1 MMWRICR
8 TSIGLLVLAGVCS
21 LWVIPDTANAIPAFA
36 RKYKVAC
43 TTCHTAFPQLNGFG
57 EAFAGNGYQF
67 PGEDLKE
74 QTVDTGDDRLFLAKD
89 IPLAIRADGFIRL
102 RNDSDTKV
110 DDEFPFA
117 LKLLTYGNIKK
128 DISFYFYFL
137 FSERG
142 DVTGIEDAFLY
153 FNELIAGHDLDLRL
167 GQYQV
172 TDSLFPREQ
181 RLTFQ
186 DYTYYTTKV
195 SDSGFDLVYDRGAE
209 LSYGFDATDDIAL
222 TLLAG
227 IANGN
232 GIGVADSD
240 RNFDSDNFKN
250 FYGWVLLDWGGQSIG
265 GYAYIGREQNTLEV
279 KNDFYRIGP
288 DFNFTLFDSVN
299 IWGSYLFG
307 KDDNA
312 TFTTPATE
320 VKSWGGFTGIT
331 YKFSDIWV
339 GSLLHNMVEVR
350 EISSLDAHT
359 VTANISY
366 YITLNFKVMLEGT
379 ADLHSIGPTHP
390 QKTHTGVLGLVFAY

>member
-1 MMWRICR
+1 MTRRICR

-21 LWVIPDTANAIPAFA
+21 FCLIPDTASAIPAFA
-36 RKYKVAC
+36 RKYQVAC

-57 EAFAGNGYQF
+57 EAFAGNGYQL
-67 PGEDLKE
+67 PGEDLKDW
-74 QTVDTGDDRLFLAKD
+74 THDTGDDRLFLAKD
-89 IPLAIRADGFIRL
+89 IPLAIRADGFIRT
-102 RNDSDTKV
+102 RNDTRNHTDI
-110 DDEFPFA
+110 EAPFA

-128 DISFYFYFL
+128 DISFYFYF
-137 FSERG
+137 FFDERG
-142 DVTGIEDAFLY
+142 DTTGIEDAFIF
-153 FNELIAGHDLDLRL
+153 FNDLIEGHNLDLRV
-167 GQYQV
+167 GQYQI

-186 DYTYYTTKV
+186 DYTYYVTEV
-195 SDSGFDLVYDRGAE
+195 SDSGFNLVYDRAAE
-209 LSYGFDATDDIAL
+209 LSYGFDVTDNTAL

-232 GIGVADSD
+232 GIGTADND

-250 FYGWVLLDWGGQSIG
+250 FYGRVLFEWGGQGIG
-265 GYAYIGREQNTLEV
+265 GYAYIGREKNPLEV
-279 KNDFYRIGP
+279 ENDFYRIGP

-331 YKFSDIWV
+331 YKFSDTWV

-350 EISSLDAHT
+350 GIPTLDAHT
-359 VTANISY
+359 LTANISY

-379 ADLHSIGPTHP
+379 ADLHSTEASHP
-390 QKTHTGVLGLVFAY
+390 EKTHTGVLGLVFAY

>member
-1 MMWRICR
+1 MV
-8 TSIGLLVLAGVCS
+8 LLVLAGIWNFYVM
-21 LWVIPDTANAIPAFA
+21 PDTASAIPAFA
-36 RKYKVAC
+36 RKYKIAC
-43 TTCHTAFPQLNGFG
+43 TVCHTAFPQLNGFG

-89 IPLAIRADGFIRL
+89 IPLAIRGDGFIRL
-102 RNDSDTKV
+102 RNDSNTKI

-153 FNELIAGHDLDLRL
+153 FNELIPGHDLDLRL
-167 GQYQV
+167 GQYQI

-195 SDSGFDLVYDRGAE
+195 SDSGFDLVYDRAAE
-209 LSYGFDATDDIAL
+209 LSYSFDLTEDSAM

-232 GIGVADSD
+232 GIGLADSD

-250 FYGWVLLDWGGQSIG
+250 YYGRALIEFGGQSIG
-265 GYAYIGREQNTLEV
+265 VYAYSGKENNLTDVENT
-279 KNDFYRIGP
+279 FYRIGP

-331 YKFSDIWV
+331 YKFSDYWV

-350 EISSLDAHT
+350 GKPTLDAHT
-359 VTANISY
+359 VTANISN

-379 ADLHSIGPTHP
+379 ADLHSTEPSHP